1 MKGLYVI
8 LDPEHCAG
16 REPLWVA
23 EQALRGG
30 CAALQLRAKV
40 MPDGARLRLARAL
53 KQRCSASGVPFW
65 LNDRLDLALLCDADG
80 LHLGQDDVPLSDARK
95 LWGDRP
101 LGLSTHTLPQAST
114 AQMAGA
120 DVIGFGPIFATR
132 SKLAADPAVG
142 LLGLREACARVSRPV
157 IAIGGITLEHAGEVR
172 RAGASCAAV
181 IGAVCGASDPARA
194 ASELHRALLAD

>member
-8 LDPEHCAG
+8 IDPEHCAA
-16 REPLWVA
+16 REPLWIA
-23 EQALRGG
+23 EQALKGG
-30 CAALQLRAKV
+30 CAALQLRAKT

-53 KQRCSASGVPFW
+53 KQRCSDAGVPFW
-65 LNDRLDLALLCDADG
+65 INDRLDIALLADADG

-101 LGLSTHTLPQAST
+101 IGLSTHTLPQAST
-114 AQMAGA
+114 AQIAGA

-132 SKLAADPAVG
+132 SKLQADPAVG
-142 LLGLREACARVSRPV
+142 LLGLREACARVQRPLV
-157 IAIGGITLEHAGEVR
+157 AIGGITLEHAPELR
-172 RAGASCAAV
+172 KSGASYAAV

-194 ASELHRALLAD
+194 AADLHRALLTD

>member
-16 REPLWVA
+16 RDALWVA

-30 CAALQLRAKV
+30 CAALQLRAKQ
-40 MPDGARLRLARAL
+40 MPDAARLRLARAL
-53 KQRCSASGVPFW
+53 KQRCSDAGVPFW
-65 LNDRLDLALLCDADG
+65 VNDRLDIALLCDADG

-120 DVIGFGPIFATR
+120 HVIGFGPTPGVGVGFFFFFPG
-132 SKLAADPAVG
+132 LAVG
-142 LLGLREACARVSRPV
+142 VG
-157 IAIGGITLEHAGEVR
+157 AGV
-172 RAGASCAAV
+172 GSAA
-181 IGAVCGASDPARA
+181 A
-194 ASELHRALLAD
+194 ASAFWTWPRM

>member
-8 LDPEHCAG
+8 IDPEHCAA
-16 REPLWVA
+16 REPLWIA
-23 EQALRGG
+23 EQVLRGG
-30 CAALQLRAKV
+30 CAALQLRAKT
-40 MPDGARLRLARAL
+40 MPDAARLRLARAL
-53 KQRCSASGVPFW
+53 KQRCGDAGVPFW
-65 LNDRLDLALLCDADG
+65 INDRLDIALLSDADG

-101 LGLSTHTLPQAST
+101 IGLSTHTLPQAST
-114 AQMAGA
+114 AQIAGA

-132 SKLAADPAVG
+132 SKREADPAVG

-157 IAIGGITLEHAGEVR
+157 IAIGGITLEHAAELR
-172 RAGASCAAV
+172 KSGAQYAAV

-194 ASELHRALLAD
+194 AAELHRALLTD

>member
-16 REPLWVA
+16 RDALWVA

-30 CAALQLRAKV
+30 CAALQLRAKQ
-40 MPDGARLRLARAL
+40 MPDAARLRLARAL
-53 KQRCSASGVPFW
+53 KQRCSDAGVPFW
-65 LNDRLDLALLCDADG
+65 VNDRLDIALLCDADG

-142 LLGLREACARVSRPV
+142 LPGLREACTRVSRPV
-157 IAIGGITLEHAGEVR
+157 VAIGGITLEHAADIR

-181 IGAVCGASDPARA
+181 IGAVCGAPDPARA
-194 ASELHRALLAD
+194 AAELHRALLAD